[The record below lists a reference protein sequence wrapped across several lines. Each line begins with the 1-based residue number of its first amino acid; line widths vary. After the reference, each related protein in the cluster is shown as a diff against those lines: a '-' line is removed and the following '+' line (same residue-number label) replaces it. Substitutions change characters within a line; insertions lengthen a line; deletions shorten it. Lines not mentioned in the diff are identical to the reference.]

1 MVVASKK
8 ETYCI
13 LNQFSPRKLC
23 RWQSRGLIFSLHIK
37 GAYDDYKQQK
47 PQKSD

>member
-23 RWQSRGLIFSLHIK
+23 QWQSRGLIF
-37 GAYDDYKQQK
+37 AYDDYKQQK
-47 PQKSD
+47 AQKSD